1 MKIVKLIPRLALRG
15 MQALASC
22 WLLVECLRKTKN
34 KQQTTFANAK
44 HGEQREAK
52 HGEQREAK
60 HGEQREAK
68 HGEQREA
75 KRRAAIP
82 PI

>member
-1 MKIVKLIPRLALRG
+1 M
-15 MQALASC
+15 
-22 WLLVECLRKTKN
+22 LVVCQKTKN
-34 KQQTTFANAK
+34 KKQTTFAN
-44 HGEQREAK
+44 
-52 HGEQREAK
+52 AK

-82 PI
+82 PIPEGMGFPPLSVNVELGIRNKLSIFVGAGNGKSYRILR

>member
-1 MKIVKLIPRLALRG
+1 M
-15 MQALASC
+15 
-22 WLLVECLRKTKN
+22 LVVCQKTKN
-34 KQQTTFANAK
+34 KKQTTFAN
-44 HGEQREAK
+44 AK

-82 PI
+82 PIPEGMGFPPLSVK

>member
-1 MKIVKLIPRLALRG
+1 M
-15 MQALASC
+15 
-22 WLLVECLRKTKN
+22 LVVCQKTKN
-34 KQQTTFANAK
+34 KKQTTFAN
-44 HGEQREAK
+44 
-52 HGEQREAK
+52 AK

-82 PI
+82 PIPEGMGFPPLSVIASKI